1 MEVFAGCIAFS
12 IEVCA
17 GCIVFQ
23 WKSVGC
29 VVFEWKSVLDAL
41 PFQLKCVLVVLS
53 FNGSLCWMHCLLFSG
68 VLVCSFFSLF
78 DPLLI
83 RLSFCVSADLKND
96 TQVCVT
102 QCCSIGSDFPGNVH
116 PQTQVIVSLCE
127 VQCLRTVPAH

>member
-53 FNGSLCWMHCLLFSG
+53 FNGSLLVVLSLNGSLCWMHCLF
-68 VLVCSFFSLF
+68 
-78 DPLLI
+78 
-83 RLSFCVSADLKND
+83 N
-96 TQVCVT
+96 
-102 QCCSIGSDFPGNVH
+102 
-116 PQTQVIVSLCE
+116 
-127 VQCLRTVPAH
+127 